1 MVDTTANNILFNMR
15 SVKIEV
21 DPSTSS
27 FVYVGFKFITM
38 FVEDGVSHICLLSD
52 LWKTTIAE

>member
-1 MVDTTANNILFNMR
+1 MVDTTANNILLHMR

-21 DPSTSS
+21 DPLTPS
-27 FVYVGFKFITM
+27 FVCVGFKVIIM
-38 FVEDGVSHICLLSD
+38 FVEDRVSHICLLSN